1 LQVNYFWEIFE
12 ALKSLENGKDPSSF
26 LLNVQMMKV
35 NVEKS
40 IHLVSTVMHERLQNA
55 IDNVDENLLEEVDRM
70 VDELKRLS
78 AALDVSEPELGNSMS
93 TIQELCK
100 RLLSRRPNLEPILS
114 KQLLQLGT
122 NLVVETSG
130 SISNEQQCDVDSDS
144 KAKENSSA
152 DVASVSNSK
161 NSRETENKVKG
172 NKSRKNKG

>member
-1 LQVNYFWEIFE
+1 
-12 ALKSLENGKDPSSF
+12 
-26 LLNVQMMKV
+26 
-35 NVEKS
+35 
-40 IHLVSTVMHERLQNA
+40 
-55 IDNVDENLLEEVDRM
+55 
-70 VDELKRLS
+70 
-78 AALDVSEPELGNSMS
+78 MS

-114 KQLLQLGT
+114 KQFLQLGT

-130 SISNEQQCDVDSDS
+130 SISNEQQCDVKDSDS

-172 NKSRKNKG
+172 NKSRKNKRRKKGGSKR

>member
-1 LQVNYFWEIFE
+1 
-12 ALKSLENGKDPSSF
+12 
-26 LLNVQMMKV
+26 
-35 NVEKS
+35 
-40 IHLVSTVMHERLQNA
+40 
-55 IDNVDENLLEEVDRM
+55 
-70 VDELKRLS
+70 
-78 AALDVSEPELGNSMS
+78 MS

-172 NKSRKNKG
+172 NKSRKNKWGKKGGSKR

>member
-1 LQVNYFWEIFE
+1 
-12 ALKSLENGKDPSSF
+12 
-26 LLNVQMMKV
+26 
-35 NVEKS
+35 
-40 IHLVSTVMHERLQNA
+40 
-55 IDNVDENLLEEVDRM
+55 
-70 VDELKRLS
+70 
-78 AALDVSEPELGNSMS
+78 MS

-130 SISNEQQCDVDSDS
+130 SISNEQQCDVKDSDS

-172 NKSRKNKG
+172 NKYRKNKRGKKGGSKR

>member
-1 LQVNYFWEIFE
+1 
-12 ALKSLENGKDPSSF
+12 
-26 LLNVQMMKV
+26 
-35 NVEKS
+35 
-40 IHLVSTVMHERLQNA
+40 
-55 IDNVDENLLEEVDRM
+55 
-70 VDELKRLS
+70 
-78 AALDVSEPELGNSMS
+78 MS

-114 KQLLQLGT
+114 KQFLQLGT

-130 SISNEQQCDVDSDS
+130 NISNEQQCDVKDSEDSDS

-172 NKSRKNKG
+172 NKSRKNKRRKKGGSKR

>member
-1 LQVNYFWEIFE
+1 
-12 ALKSLENGKDPSSF
+12 
-26 LLNVQMMKV
+26 
-35 NVEKS
+35 
-40 IHLVSTVMHERLQNA
+40 
-55 IDNVDENLLEEVDRM
+55 
-70 VDELKRLS
+70 
-78 AALDVSEPELGNSMS
+78 MS

-114 KQLLQLGT
+114 KQFLQLGT

-130 SISNEQQCDVDSDS
+130 SISNEQQCDVKDSDS

-172 NKSRKNKG
+172 NKSRKNKWGKKGGSKR